1 MQLAGKEVWQMDNID
16 LVILKFLQDNGRDTA
31 SNISKKIH
39 LSVSA
44 VLDRIHKLEESGV
57 VKKYTVLL
65 DSRKLGYDVLAVMEV
80 RLEHPRFYDSFVEA
94 VMGNDSIVDCYY
106 LTGDF
111 DFNLKICCKSS
122 EDLEAQHRFV
132 KEIPGVSATI
142 THYVLKE
149 VKNIYEVTPGV
160 VD

>member
-1 MQLAGKEVWQMDNID
+1 MDNID
-16 LVILKFLQDNGRDTA
+16 LVILKILQDNGRETA
-31 SNISKKIH
+31 SSISKRIH

-44 VLDRIHKLEESGV
+44 VLDRIH
-57 VKKYTVLL
+57 KYTVLL

-94 VMGNDSIVDCYY
+94 VQSNPNIVDCYY

-122 EDLEAQHRFV
+122 EELEDLHRFV
-132 KEIPGVSATI
+132 KEIPGVSGTI

-149 VKNIYEVTPGV
+149 VKNIYEVSPAV
-160 VD
+160 VDNGK

>member
-1 MQLAGKEVWQMDNID
+1 MDNID
-16 LVILKFLQDNGRDTA
+16 LVILKILQDNGRETA
-31 SNISKKIH
+31 SSISKRIH
-39 LSVSA
+39 LSVST
-44 VLDRIHKLEESGV
+44 VLDRIHKLEENGV

-94 VMGNDSIVDCYY
+94 VQSNPNIVDCYY

-122 EDLEAQHRFV
+122 EELEDLHRFV
-132 KEIPGVSATI
+132 KEIPGVSGTI

-149 VKNIYEVTPGV
+149 VKNIYEVSPAV
-160 VD
+160 VDNGK

>member
-1 MQLAGKEVWQMDNID
+1 MDNID
-16 LVILKFLQDNGRDTA
+16 LVILKILQDNGRETA
-31 SNISKKIH
+31 SSISKRIH

-44 VLDRIHKLEESGV
+44 VLDRIHKLEENGV

-94 VMGNDSIVDCYY
+94 VQSNSNIVDCYY

-111 DFNLKICCKSS
+111 DFNLKICCRSS
-122 EDLEAQHRFV
+122 EELED
-132 KEIPGVSATI
+132 ITGVSGTI

-149 VKNIYEVTPGV
+149 VKNIYEVSPTGT
-160 VD
+160 DEAI

>member
-1 MQLAGKEVWQMDNID
+1 MDNID
-16 LVILKFLQDNGRDTA
+16 LVILKILQDNGRETA
-31 SNISKKIH
+31 SSISKRIH

-44 VLDRIHKLEESGV
+44 VLDRIHKLEENGV

-65 DSRKLGYDVLAVMEV
+65 DFLAVMEV

-94 VMGNDSIVDCYY
+94 VQSNPNIVDCYY

-122 EDLEAQHRFV
+122 EELEDLHRFV
-132 KEIPGVSATI
+132 KEIPGVSGTI

-149 VKNIYEVTPGV
+149 VKNIYEVSPAV
-160 VD
+160 VDNGK

>member
-1 MQLAGKEVWQMDNID
+1 MKMYMDSTD
-16 LVILKFLQDNGRDTA
+16 LVILKILQDNGRATA
-31 SNISKKIH
+31 SSISKEIH

-44 VLDRIHKLEESGV
+44 VLDRIHKLEEAGV
-57 VKKYTVLL
+57 MKRYTVLL

-94 VMGNDSIVDCYY
+94 VENNPNIVDCYY

-111 DFNLKICCKSS
+111 DFNLKICCRSS
-122 EDLEAQHRFV
+122 DELEQLHRYV

-149 VKNIYEVTPGV
+149 VKNIYEVTPTAE
-160 VD
+160 